1 MIRSQ
6 KLLTID
12 KYEKTSDKLNR
23 IRNERRD
30 INNVEEFMK
39 KLPHGLLNDTKAQLV
54 LEHFGISY
62 AEYKS
67 RLRTFEEEYNKSLI

>member
-1 MIRSQ
+1 M
-6 KLLTID
+6 LTID

-39 KLPHGLLNDTKAQLV
+39 KLPHGLLNGTKAQLV

-62 AEYKS
+62 A
-67 RLRTFEEEYNKSLI
+67 